1 MSIDDISKACQLG
14 DLVLLESSIR
24 QNPRRLNELDPK
36 LGWAP
41 LYRSIVYGLP
51 ETAEKLLL
59 MGADPN
65 IRNRLGQSPLHQAS
79 ENNHLD
85 LAKLLIRYKSNPNL
99 PQNDGDTAL
108 HLACTKGFLEMTQIL
123 LRAGANPNS
132 CNYVQGRT
140 PLHYACELGQIDI
153 IKTLLEFKA
162 NPQIKDKNSLVPGDL
177 TADCKIVGLLENCC
191 LSKVQEEESNSKDS
205 IYEPESEKAIM
216 SSNRFKNQPHFSFGE
231 ANKSPLFNWL
241 QSYRLENTYEYLQSS
256 GFDDLDQLVECMKGN
271 TPLTEEILKK
281 IGIEKVGFRLR
292 LLARLEEYGALT
304 SRYSI
309 CNDSKLWC
317 GTGTQKNFVNCQI
330 SLIVWLKSLNLEYLY
345 INFVENGFD
354 EYEQL
359 LSVMNSS
366 FAVSD
371 EILMKE
377 LGITKIGHRH
387 RIMSRLNND
396 KNPGF
401 YKNAVRMDK
410 GEKIVACESCEI
422 M

>member
-14 DLVLLESSIR
+14 DLVLLEKSIK
-24 QNPRRLNELDPK
+24 QNPKSLNDLDAK

-41 LYRSIVYGLP
+41 LYRSIVYVLP
-51 ETAEKLLL
+51 EAAEKLLI

-65 IRNRLGQSPLHQAS
+65 VRNRLGQSPLHQAS
-79 ENNHLD
+79 ENNHVD

-108 HLACTKGFLEMTQIL
+108 HLACSKGFLEMSQIL

-140 PLHYACELGQIDI
+140 PLHYACEIGQIDI
-153 IKTLLEFKA
+153 IKTLLEYKA
-162 NPQIKDKNSLVPGDL
+162 NPQIRDKNSLTPGDL
-177 TADCKIVGLLENCC
+177 TTDCKIVGLLEN
-191 LSKVQEEESNSKDS
+191 SNAIKIQEEESNSKDS
-205 IYEPESEKAIM
+205 IHEPESEKAIM
-216 SSNRFKNQPHFSFGE
+216 SSNRFINQPHFSFGE

-241 QSYRLENTYEYLQSS
+241 QSLRLENTYEYLQSN

-271 TPLTEEILKK
+271 TPLTEELLKK
-281 IGIEKVGFRLR
+281 IGIEKVGYRLR
-292 LLARLEEYGALT
+292 LLARLEEYGAVT
-304 SRYSI
+304 SRYSA

-317 GTGTQKNFVNCQI
+317 GTGSLKNNYCQV

-359 LSVMNSS
+359 TNVMASS
-366 FAVSD
+366 FPVTD
-371 EILMKE
+371 EILFKE
-377 LGITKIGHRH
+377 LKIAKIGHRH

-401 YKNAVRMDK
+401 FRNAVRIDR
-410 GEKIVACESCEI
+410 GEKTPACESCGI